1 MNKLDFMEVVRLS
14 SEVTKKYPCPCCG
27 YKTFISPP
35 PNTFDIC
42 PVCYWE
48 DDGVQYAKPD
58 YANGANKISLNEAKA
73 NFVKYG
79 AILKEYSNKTRKPLN
94 DEM

>member
-1 MNKLDFMEVVRLS
+1 MCLEEN
-14 SEVTKKYPCPCCG
+14 KKYLCPCCG
-27 YKTFISPP
+27 YKTMSLAP

-73 NFVKYG
+73 NFSKFG
-79 AILKEYSNKTRKPLN
+79 AILEEYSNKTRKPFD
-94 DEM
+94 DEV